1 MSAAGRL
8 ARLVGAAGAAS
19 PAPRTLVVVAHPD
32 DETIGAASLLPR
44 LRDATFVHVTDGSP
58 PDLADARAAGFAT
71 REAYAAARRR
81 ELLAALALAGIAPE
95 RACTLAVPDQGA
107 AHHLA
112 GIARALLER
121 LHELRP
127 EVLLTHAYEG
137 GHPDHD
143 ATAFAVHAARALA
156 AAAGRRPPLV
166 VELTSYHAGPDGAM
180 RTGEFLPAR
189 RRPTITTTLDPA
201 ARALKR
207 RLFAEFAS
215 QARVLRAF
223 AIGVERFR
231 TAPRYDFTRPPHDGP
246 LLYERFPWG
255 ITGERWRALAADAR
269 AELGIPEAT

>member
-32 DETIGAASLLPR
+32 DETVGAASLLPR

-58 PDLADARAAGFAT
+58 PDLADARAAGYDT

-95 RACTLAVPDQGA
+95 RARTLGVPDQHA
-107 AHHLA
+107 ALHLA
-112 GIARALLER
+112 GIARALLE
-121 LHELRP
+121 LIHELRP

-143 ATAFAVHAARALA
+143 ATAFAIHAARAL

-166 VELTSYHAGPDGAM
+166 VELASYHAGPDGAM

-189 RRPTITTTLDPA
+189 RRPAVTITLDPP

-207 RLFAEFAS
+207 RLFAAFAS
-215 QARVLRAF
+215 QARVLQAF
-223 AIGVERFR
+223 AIGIERFR
-231 TAPRYDFTRPPHDGP
+231 AAPRYDFTRPPHAGP

-269 AELGIPEAT
+269 AELGIAEAT